1 MHLAFCALPLAAV
14 ALAACGGGDDA
25 TSDAAAPAPTTT
37 AAAPEPAPAT
47 TEGSGAASSAQR
59 TRISTVASGLEVPW
73 DIAFLPDGRALVTER
88 PGRVRIVDARGRL
101 RGTPAARVPVSA
113 AGEGGLL
120 GIAVDLEFAGGSAS
134 STSTRPPARAC
145 RSSAGACAATG

>member
-14 ALAACGGGDDA
+14 ALAACGWGRRCDVGCRGACSHHD
-25 TSDAAAPAPTTT
+25 SR
-37 AAAPEPAPAT
+37 PEPAPAT

-88 PGRVRIVDARGRL
+88 PGRVRIK
-101 RGTPAARVPVSA
+101 P
-113 AGEGGLL
+113 
-120 GIAVDLEFAGGSAS
+120 AGGCAGHL
-134 STSTRPPARAC
+134 RPAC
-145 RSSAGACAATG
+145 P